1 MRLEDYGKA
10 LLAAY
15 RVMEPATVIVSLARN
30 MGHGK
35 LSTDV
40 QSFVLAKCIKDKICR
55 KYPPAPVFL
64 RQMLK
69 LLILAAESDGE
80 EVLESLYELHAA
92 YLLTQQDSI
101 SEIAG
106 KCYKSYTYAVPMEAR
121 RAWLACTV
129 RESEREVAVE
139 VVEELITLRVSLNM
153 LEGATGCCLWPASLF
168 LTEVL
173 LNHPELVSG
182 KKCLELGA
190 GAGMVGVCLAR
201 LAAAKIVL
209 TDGDLATLANLR
221 HNLQV
226 NGVKVHGKETLNCNE
241 PSLCSP
247 ANGVECRQLLW
258 EIASEKELRTYS
270 ANVILG
276 ADLIYDPE
284 YIPHLVHVVAS
295 LLSFESSMP
304 RNNDGNSIDQVF
316 RTAGDEDGD
325 DAFNLSA
332 AEETATLK
340 EYSITNDCC
349 NTSCTEEKDP
359 KLCQQP
365 RDLRQNGQWQC
376 IAYIA
381 SALRNPETL
390 VYFVETARA
399 AQLEITDVTDVM
411 QPLKC
416 FTDIKGFDRTRIRL
430 HRLQKP

>member
-1 MRLEDYGKA
+1 
-10 LLAAY
+10 
-15 RVMEPATVIVSLARN
+15 
-30 MGHGK
+30 
-35 LSTDV
+35 
-40 QSFVLAKCIKDKICR
+40 
-55 KYPPAPVFL
+55 
-64 RQMLK
+64 
-69 LLILAAESDGE
+69 
-80 EVLESLYELHAA
+80 
-92 YLLTQQDSI
+92 
-101 SEIAG
+101 
-106 KCYKSYTYAVPMEAR
+106 
-121 RAWLACTV
+121 
-129 RESEREVAVE
+129 
-139 VVEELITLRVSLNM
+139 
-153 LEGATGCCLWPASLF
+153 
-168 LTEVL
+168 
-173 LNHPELVSG
+173 
-182 KKCLELGA
+182 
-190 GAGMVGVCLAR
+190 
-201 LAAAKIVL
+201 
-209 TDGDLATLANLR
+209 
-221 HNLQV
+221 
-226 NGVKVHGKETLNCNE
+226 
-241 PSLCSP
+241 
-247 ANGVECRQLLW
+247 VECRQLLW
-258 EIASEKELRTYS
+258 EMASEKELRTYS

-295 LLSFESSMP
+295 LLSFESSTP

-340 EYSITNDCC
+340 DYSISNDCC

-365 RDLRQNGQWQC
+365 RDLGQNGQWQH

-430 HRLQKP
+430 HRLQKL